1 MDKVD
6 FVFPSQSHHHSKF
19 TVGIHSGKRLCKEK

>member
-6 FVFPSQSHHHSKF
+6 FVFPSQSHHILFKTQSENSQREE
-19 TVGIHSGKRLCKEK
+19 VM